1 MNHPPTPVN
10 EGIAVPLHSK
20 ADCDKLKAEFRVVT
34 RKHRRGATAASKKES
49 HHIVQDKAMKG
60 LISKY
65 SGFAIL
71 LSKTEHKVANARQI
85 ARNCP
90 AGSGGGGGATT
101 FGQLQKDA
109 ASDVSAAL
117 KNRKS
122 SDTGKPMTA
131 AQAKKL
137 GECIVAEAVRETQKE
152 RKRKKR
158 KPLTEDSKVKPV
170 KGCLTAH
177 TLLLMHDGALLSAAQ
192 IAEGDLLQAAG
203 GTPARVARVR
213 PCRGRVQRLVVGQH
227 TIALAPQHRVR
238 LATGALRR
246 ADTLMAGHL
255 LDTLHGPVRI
265 DAVSASARR
274 HALYSIALHDAVP
287 VASAYLGA
295 LGVEVGM
302 PRRDLPVAAPLTLG
316 RTRGARVA

>member
-20 ADCDKLKAEFRVVT
+20 ADCDKLKAEFGVVT
-34 RKHRRGATAASKKES
+34 RTHRRGATAASKKES
-49 HHIVQDKAMKG
+49 HHTLQDKAMKG

-109 ASDVSAAL
+109 AEDVSAAL

-122 SDTGKPMTA
+122 RDTGKPMSP

-137 GECIVAEAVRETQKE
+137 GECIVAEAVRETQKV

-158 KPLTEDSKVKPV
+158 KPLDQNSKVKPV
-170 KGCLTAH
+170 KGCLTAQ
-177 TLLLMHDGALLSAAQ
+177 TLLLMHDGDLLAASR
-192 IAEGDLLQAAG
+192 IEEGDLLWATS
-203 GTPARVARVR
+203 GTPQHVARVR
-213 PCRGRVQRLVVGQH
+213 RCRGPVQRLVLGRRSV
-227 TIALAPQHRVR
+227 ALAPQHRVR

-246 ADTLMAGHL
+246 ADTLMAGHV

-265 DAVSASARR
+265 DAVSQSQRPQ
-274 HALYSIALHDAVP
+274 ALYSIALQAADGAP
-287 VASAYLGA
+287 SAYIGHLG
-295 LGVEVGM
+295 LEVGM
-302 PRRDLPVAAPLTLG
+302 PLRELPVAAHLTLG
-316 RTRGARVA
+316 RTRGTREI